1 MERLKRFL
9 RLETLEA
16 REVPALIGGLDP
28 SFSPNAPAGVTDV
41 VAGRQF
47 IGVAVQQ
54 DGKLVAISD
63 QTNDFFITRYNP
75 DGSLDT
81 TFGLA
86 GTGVVQVDVGGALQV
101 DHARG
106 VAIDAQNRI
115 VVVGSGGAA
124 VPTFALVRLSA
135 DGKTVQLNK
144 AFADVANPADPD
156 NARAVA
162 FQTDG
167 TIVIAGDAKNGGDSD
182 FVLLRVDPTSGTQIG
197 AAQFSTF
204 PPGGANETG
213 NGVAVYQSGPNV
225 NKIVIVGT
233 TNNAGAIDIAISQRN
248 PDGTADN
255 TFVGLGG
262 RKVIDVSGNDN
273 AAGVAITASGSIVV
287 AGNNGAADNDLV
299 VAQLLPTGAFD
310 PTFNG
315 GAVRT
320 IIKTGNDSVNNQPL
334 ALQRDGKIVVVGDS
348 NNNLDVGVFRLN
360 ADGSIDTSFGPG
372 GARTFDVNG
381 NDDANAVAID
391 PNGRIVIAG
400 DDNASAGFLARIIG
414 TVERPPSAIVGG
426 SLDGRATEF
435 FPNAA
440 GTFGSTPVVT
450 PAGIFP
456 GFTGNVRSTT
466 GDVNGDGFPD
476 AILVTGPGTPI
487 RFAVISGVDG
497 TTVLVPPTA
506 PFVGSETFNGG
517 GFVAA
522 ADLDNDGRAEFIFTP
537 DQGGGPRVTVY
548 SLVGTTPTVRANFF
562 GIADAEFRGGARIAA
577 GDINAD
583 GFADLAVAAGF
594 QGGPRVELISGA
606 TVFTTQARLIPPFF
620 VFPDV
625 LRNGVFVAI
634 GDINGDGFGDLI
646 VGAGPGGGPVLKSF
660 DGKNLLASGAI
671 DANRLGEFFVGGTDS
686 DRSGVRVAT
695 VNADGDNKADVAV
708 GTGGGVAARVKVY
721 LGKNFSGLG
730 EPTTSQSLTVFGGT
744 ALTDGIF
751 VG

>member
-1 MERLKRFL
+1 M
-9 RLETLEA
+9 
-16 REVPALIGGLDP
+16 
-28 SFSPNAPAGVTDV
+28 
-41 VAGRQF
+41 
-47 IGVAVQQ
+47 
-54 DGKLVAISD
+54 
-63 QTNDFFITRYNP
+63 
-75 DGSLDT
+75 
-81 TFGLA
+81 
-86 GTGVVQVDVGGALQV
+86 
-101 DHARG
+101 
-106 VAIDAQNRI
+106 
-115 VVVGSGGAA
+115 
-124 VPTFALVRLSA
+124 
-135 DGKTVQLNK
+135 
-144 AFADVANPADPD
+144 
-156 NARAVA
+156 
-162 FQTDG
+162 
-167 TIVIAGDAKNGGDSD
+167 
-182 FVLLRVDPTSGTQIG
+182 
-197 AAQFSTF
+197 
-204 PPGGANETG
+204 
-213 NGVAVYQSGPNV
+213 
-225 NKIVIVGT
+225 
-233 TNNAGAIDIAISQRN
+233 
-248 PDGTADN
+248 
-255 TFVGLGG
+255 
-262 RKVIDVSGNDN
+262 
-273 AAGVAITASGSIVV
+273 
-287 AGNNGAADNDLV
+287 
-299 VAQLLPTGAFD
+299 
-310 PTFNG
+310 
-315 GAVRT
+315 
-320 IIKTGNDSVNNQPL
+320 
-334 ALQRDGKIVVVGDS
+334 
-348 NNNLDVGVFRLN
+348 
-360 ADGSIDTSFGPG
+360 
-372 GARTFDVNG
+372 NG
-381 NDDANAVAID
+381 NDDTNAVAID
-391 PNGRIVIAG
+391 NNGRIVIAG

-435 FPNAA
+435 FANAA
-440 GTFGSTPVVT
+440 GAFNPATPVVT

-476 AILVTGPGTPI
+476 AILVTGPGTAI
-487 RFAVISGVDG
+487 RFAVISGADG

-506 PFVGSETFNGG
+506 PFVGSETFDGG

-537 DQGGGPRVTVY
+537 DQGGGPRVTIY

-562 GIADAEFRGGARIAA
+562 GIADPAFRGGARVGA

-695 VNADGDNKADVAV
+695 VDADGDNKADVAV